1 MPEQLLD
8 RPDIIT
14 AFQKM
19 RGKTVAQGVAFT
31 LLAILASRAAFLMAF

>member
-8 RPDIIT
+8 RTDIIT

-19 RGKTVAQGVAFT
+19 RGKTVAQGVAIYPFGNIG
-31 LLAILASRAAFLMAF
+31 LQGRFF